1 MGLLNNLLPKED
13 QYFGLFHQMT
23 LYICDASRELK
34 GMLADKNH
42 NYREYSQ
49 RIKGLEHACDE
60 LTHTIST
67 KLNKS
72 FITPFDREDI
82 YMMSSALDDI
92 VDLIDDAARAIID
105 FDVHEIKPYAREF
118 AGVIERM
125 AEQLREIVSI
135 LKKPKNIT
143 QRLVEIHRLENEGD
157 DIYHAAIAQLFHEEH
172 DPLTVL
178 KWKEI
183 YEKLEAAVDRCEN
196 VANIIESVIIKHT

>member
-1 MGLLNNLLPKED
+1 MGMLNLLPREE
-13 QYFGLFHQMT
+13 QYFDLFLQMT
-23 LYICDASRELK
+23 LYISEAARELK
-34 GMLADKNH
+34 EMLADKNH
-42 NYREYSQ
+42 NYEEYSQ

-60 LTHTIST
+60 LTHNVATR
-67 KLNKS
+67 LNKS

-82 YMMSSALDDI
+82 YTMSGALDDI
-92 VDLIDDAARAIID
+92 VDLIDDAARAIVI
-105 FDVHEIKPYAREF
+105 FDVHETTDHARAF
-118 AGVIERM
+118 AEVIERM
-125 AEQLREIVSI
+125 AEQLHEIVSI
-135 LKKPKNIT
+135 LRKPKNIT

-157 DIYHAAIAQLFHEEH
+157 DIYHAAIAELFHEEH